1 MTYTVEVRLF
11 WDSKNE
17 GLHVEARATREAKT
31 RDEAIVRAA
40 LAAARNFK
48 PGGYAA
54 VGVAVEVKDI
64 TPISPPRKEGRCL
77 VVPLSFSDH
86 IDPEQPKVSFLQEGW
101 DDDGT

>member
-1 MTYTVEVRLF
+1 MTHAVEVRLL

-54 VGVAVEVKDI
+54 VGVAVEVKEL
-64 TPISPPRKEGRCL
+64 TPVSPPRKEGFSY
-77 VVPLSFSDH
+77 VVPMTFSDH
-86 IDPEQPKVSFLQEGW
+86 IDPEQPKARFIQEGW